1 MFWHW
6 RVREGV
12 RLCYSFVRVSLRV
25 LVCQG
30 LGFTGLRYSDSW
42 LHTWI
47 QAPDFF
53 LIWLP
58 NMRLSDLGCR
68 ILGLGVVLFR
78 V

>member
-53 LIWLP
+53 DLASEYYEAFAFR
-58 NMRLSDLGCR
+58 MSDF
-68 ILGLGVVLFR
+68 GLRCGSV
-78 V
+78 